1 MLIGYLRSGVGG
13 GDVLAAHHRALSE
26 AGCVQIVKE
35 TAAGRRRER
44 PELQRVLGTLQPGD
58 VLVVPELGCL
68 GRSLPEVAQRL
79 QHVSAAGAGLRSL
92 REALDT
98 TTPEGQAAAGM
109 IGGLAGLGRGR
120 RNERIAAEVAVA
132 RAAGRKP
139 GRRPK
144 LTGQQRAA
152 VVEAVL
158 SGQSTAAAMARHH
171 GVSEATISRVL
182 AAHRA
187 LADAPGEGRPAVLDG
202 AQGDMIVGALPAS
215 ALDERLAIVGTSG
228 SGKTYAAKGL
238 VERLVDQG
246 ARVCVVDPLG
256 VWWGLRAGADGGA
269 SPLPCPV
276 VVFGGRHADV
286 ALDEGMGWALG
297 HVIGTHQVAC
307 VVDVSD
313 LGSAAARRGF
323 MTAFTE
329 ALYAANTEPLHLVLD
344 EADLWAPQRAQ
355 PDGYDLLQRMEEI
368 VRRGRVRGF
377 VPWLITQRPAV
388 LHKDVLSQAD
398 VLVSMKLTSSQDRE
412 AIGRWIEGQADRAEG
427 RRILAALPR
436 LARGE
441 GWVWAPSDGVLE
453 KVAFPRIRT
462 LDSSATPVRDEKVGT
477 PGTLARLDLAALTAA
492 VAGKHGQPRGEPAP
506 LAPDGRSDMPGLER
520 ELRQRDA
527 ELAVARTALA
537 RLEAGAARIRARLH
551 QAGVPDGSTAPAI
564 SSVE

>member
-1 MLIGYLRSGVGG
+1 MLTGYLRGGDNG
-13 GDVLAAHHRALSE
+13 GDVLAAHRRALAE
-26 AGCVQIVKE
+26 AGCERVVE
-35 TAAGRRRER
+35 DVAAGRRREQ
-44 PELQRVLGTLQPGD
+44 PELRRVLDALQPGD
-58 VLVVPELGCL
+58 VVVVPALACL
-68 GRSLPEVAQRL
+68 GRSLPELVQRM
-79 QHVSAAGAGLRSL
+79 QRVTAAGAGLRSL
-92 REALDT
+92 KEALDT
-98 TTPEGQAAAGM
+98 TTPEGKAAAGM
-109 IGGLAGLGRGR
+109 IGGLAGLDRGR
-120 RNERIAAEVAVA
+120 RSEQAVAGPAVA

-144 LTGQQRAA
+144 LAGPQRAA
-152 VVEAVL
+152 VVEEVL
-158 SGQSTAAAMARHH
+158 SGRSTAAGMARHH

-187 LADAPGEGRPAVLDG
+187 LADAPDESRPVGLDG
-202 AQGDMIVGALPAS
+202 AQDNGIAGVLPVA

-238 VERLVDQG
+238 VERLLEQG

-256 VWWGLRAGADGGA
+256 VWWGLRAGPDGGA

-286 ALDEGMGWALG
+286 PLDEGMGGALG
-297 HVIGTHQVAC
+297 HLIGTHQIAC

-313 LGSAAARRGF
+313 LGSAMARRAF

-329 ALYAANTEPLHLVLD
+329 ALHAANTEPLHLVLD

-355 PDGYDLLQRMEEI
+355 PDGYDLLQRVEEV

-412 AIGRWIEGQADRAEG
+412 AVGRWIEGQADRAEG

-462 LDSSATPVRDEKVGT
+462 LDSSATPVRGEKVGK
-477 PGTLARLDLAALTAA
+477 PGKLVSLGLAALTAA
-492 VAGKHGQPRGEPAP
+492 LAGPHMHAPGEPAP
-506 LAPDGRSDMPGLER
+506 PAPVEHSHLPGLER
-520 ELRQRDA
+520 QLKPSDA
-527 ELAVARTALA
+527 ELATARTKLA
-537 RLEAGAARIRARLH
+537 RLEAEVARMRASLNRANDLS
-551 QAGVPDGSTAPAI
+551 GWNLD
-564 SSVE
+564 